1 MGARLID
8 ITTGEPPDWAT
19 EQVPDEHYINAEMVA
34 QDEAASAAQPS
45 RFAILTVAELM
56 AQPPT
61 RWTVRDLIPQS
72 GLGVVYG
79 GPGSGKTFL
88 MLDMAAHIARG
99 KPWQG
104 RRTRQGVVVY
114 IAAEGALGVRLQAY
128 MQHHELTTPDL
139 ENLLVLQSGINLLDP
154 AADVADLVAS
164 IKAAVG
170 DREIRMIVVDTLA
183 RSMPGGNE
191 NASEDMGAVINSAG
205 KLQDAFQCVLCFVH
219 HCGKDETKGSR
230 GHSSLKGATD
240 VEISV
245 RRDADIR
252 TAIAEKVRDGGDQTA
267 LVTFRLQSVDLGPR
281 HEIDPDSD
289 ISERITS
296 CVLAPCDPPERTDEP
311 RGKNQSK
318 AFPVICGALAGG
330 MKLDKKAAIKL
341 IQTECDIPY
350 KRAYETVEKLVEGEF
365 LTMAFDGF
373 LGKTRSEK

>member
-8 ITTGEPPDWAT
+8 ITTGEPPDWAS
-19 EQVPDEHYINAEMVA
+19 EQIPDEYAMHAGIVEA
-34 QDEAASAAQPS
+34 DEAAAAPQPS

-104 RRTRQGVVVY
+104 RRTRAGVVVY
-114 IAAEGALGVRLQAY
+114 IAAEGALGVRLNAY

-139 ENLLVLQSGINLLDP
+139 ANLLVLQSGINLLDP
-154 AADVADLVAS
+154 AADVLDLIAA

-245 RRDADIR
+245 RRDGQVR
-252 TAIAEKVRDGGDQTA
+252 TAVAEKVRDGTDQSV
-267 LVTFRLQSVDLGPR
+267 LVTFKLESVDLGPL
-281 HEIDPDSD
+281 HEIDPDAD
-289 ISERITS
+289 VTERISS
-296 CVLAPCDPPERTDEP
+296 CVLVPTD
-311 RGKNQSK
+311 
-318 AFPVICGALAGG
+318 A
-330 MKLDKKAAIKL
+330 
-341 IQTECDIPY
+341 
-350 KRAYETVEKLVEGEF
+350 VEKAPKLTGEVQREIVSILRISPDF
-365 LTMAFDGF
+365 RMRADDVRDALKKSGRDRSSARKALKTLEEVGATSFVSGWLT
-373 LGKTRSEK
+373 LLEKYRT